1 MNNGPALTHRSA
13 ASAWPRGRPQASAQE
28 RIPLRWRVLGGAQS
42 LLFCFWLTAQALP
55 WVPFPSSLSTFAAT
69 SSARG
74 LELFTALPRPIP
86 VTVLTGLFS
95 PPLLHSCAGQGACAH
110 LLSFPRPPWPSRN
123 VSSLLPSLWWK
134 SCPTAFR

>member
-86 VTVLTGLFS
+86 VTCAHRPVFASTPAFLRGAGSLCS
-95 PPLLHSCAGQGACAH
+95 PPFLPTPTLAQPKCFLPPSFAVVEK
-110 LLSFPRPPWPSRN
+110 LSN
-123 VSSLLPSLWWK
+123 SL
-134 SCPTAFR
+134 